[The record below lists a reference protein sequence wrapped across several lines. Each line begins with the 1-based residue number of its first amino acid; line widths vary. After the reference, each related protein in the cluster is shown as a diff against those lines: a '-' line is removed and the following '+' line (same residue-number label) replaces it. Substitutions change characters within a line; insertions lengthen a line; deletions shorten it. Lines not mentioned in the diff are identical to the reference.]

1 MCLRASLER
10 AAVSAF
16 WRNVAGIMISV
27 MGRIYYKE
35 SVVLAIFTWME
46 NERVVLMNVDAESR
60 VVFRR
65 SPRVKITG

>member
-1 MCLRASLER
+1 
-10 AAVSAF
+10 
-16 WRNVAGIMISV
+16 

-60 VVFRR
+60 VGWCFGEVQE
-65 SPRVKITG
+65 

>member
-1 MCLRASLER
+1 
-10 AAVSAF
+10 
-16 WRNVAGIMISV
+16 MISV

-60 VVFRR
+60 VVF
-65 SPRVKITG
+65 